1 MPFTSEHD
9 ISLDEVFWHR
19 WIFGPLLLNLHSPH
33 LFELSIEDWEGITVF
48 DTELDASLNIFL
60 DFLHITLRINCL
72 ALCFLLVSIGEVTL
86 FGLIVWEGNS
96 DSERA
101 PVLWVEA
108 HIEKGVRK
116 FSISHVEVKALGLWN
131 RLLTLFACWLL
142 VLPRYANQQVVFL
155 GHFMAIIETQDH
167 RGLFVLYGYFQKLIG
182 TFDDIV
188 LLAFLQY
195 AMLIFTCDKFACP
208 IK

>member
-1 MPFTSEHD
+1 MKQKHLSFEFLHIKLLLPMLRDPSAISLIKQSWILFRVFVLPGAQLCALNLMPFTSEHD

-142 VLPRYANQQVVFL
+142 VLPGYAN
-155 GHFMAIIETQDH
+155 
-167 RGLFVLYGYFQKLIG
+167 
-182 TFDDIV
+182 
-188 LLAFLQY
+188 
-195 AMLIFTCDKFACP
+195 
-208 IK
+208 